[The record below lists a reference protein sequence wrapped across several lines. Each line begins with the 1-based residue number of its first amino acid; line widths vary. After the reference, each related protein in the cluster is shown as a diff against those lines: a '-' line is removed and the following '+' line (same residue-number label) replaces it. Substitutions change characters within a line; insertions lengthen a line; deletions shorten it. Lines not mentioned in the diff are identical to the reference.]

1 MNYDITPPIQVFM
14 IHDRVLRG
22 ISIEDRTFTL
32 SEQIHRT
39 GRGMLDLQQRIWE
52 LDEEINTSQ
61 GNEQANY
68 VNQQNEI
75 RKEYSSLKKIKEGLE
90 SGKIKPEPFKLEG
103 YTLTDDG
110 FHVPKMDKIEDLI
123 F

>member
-61 GNEQANY
+61 GE
-68 VNQQNEI
+68 NQIQHMIKQNKL
-75 RKEYSSLKKIKEGLE
+75 RKEYSDLKQQKENLE
-90 SGKIKPEPFKLEG
+90 NGKTNPPQFKLKD